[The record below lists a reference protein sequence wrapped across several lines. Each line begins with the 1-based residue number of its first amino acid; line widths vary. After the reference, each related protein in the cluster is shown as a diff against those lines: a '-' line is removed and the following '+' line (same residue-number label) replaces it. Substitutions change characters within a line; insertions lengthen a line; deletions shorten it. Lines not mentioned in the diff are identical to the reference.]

1 VPKASVY
8 IETTIIGY
16 LTSWPRKDPLIA
28 GQQILTREWWDQEGS
43 DYDLV
48 TSAVVRSEAAAGDPK
63 AATERLQVIDKLR
76 FLAITPESVAL
87 AQALLSRLAIPATE
101 GRDAAH
107 VGIAAVHGM
116 NYLLTWNCRH
126 LANATLRPKI
136 ELVCKEHGF
145 EPPIICTPQELRKA
159 SP

>member
-1 VPKASVY
+1 MAKPTVY

-28 GQQILTREWWDQEGS
+28 GQQTLTRQWWDQERNA
-43 DYDLV
+43 YDLV

-63 AATERLQVIDKLR
+63 AAAERLAEIDRLR
-76 FLAITPESVAL
+76 FLDITDESIAL
-87 AQALLSRLAIPATE
+87 ARALLSRLAIPANE
-101 GRDAAH
+101 DRDAAH
-107 VGIAAVHGM
+107 LAIAAAHGVT
-116 NYLLTWNCRH
+116 YLLTWNCRH
-126 LANATLRPKI
+126 LANASLRRKI
-136 ELVCKEHGF
+136 EQVCREQGC